1 MIVCITKP
9 NFHDIMH
16 KIIAGVKIFFKGMGL
31 GIWVGVQLPFSN
43 EFKTKERIH
52 LNMFWSVTSQWID

>member
-16 KIIAGVKIFFKGMGL
+16 KIIVVVKFFFKGMGL
-31 GIWVGVQLPFSN
+31 G
-43 EFKTKERIH
+43 
-52 LNMFWSVTSQWID
+52 WSPTAIQQ